1 MSSLNQ
7 IVANNIVKLR
17 KIAGISQLELV
28 ALSNVTPDVLCNIE
42 HAIGNP
48 ELRTLDK
55 IADAL
60 EVPISRLF
68 EEYAYPSQLDI
79 LCEFLW
85 ENSRNKAEEK

>member
-17 KIAGISQLELV
+17 KITGLSQLELV
-28 ALSNVTPDVLCNIE
+28 ALSNVTPEVLCNIE

-60 EVPISRLF
+60 EVPTSKGFSEEEITQF
-68 EEYAYPSQLDI
+68 EEYLDRI
-79 LCEFLW
+79 RKNL
-85 ENSRNKAEEK
+85 EEWQKS

>member
-17 KIAGISQLELV
+17 KKAGLSQLELV
-28 ALSNVTPDVLCNIE
+28 SCSDVAPEIISNIE
-42 HAIGNP
+42 HGIGNP
-48 ELRTLDK
+48 ELQTLDR
-55 IADAL
+55 IAGAL
-60 EVPISRLF
+60 GTPISELF
-68 EEYAYPSQLDI
+68 EEEPCPSQLDI